1 MGIRI
6 STTTLF
12 DQGIAA
18 INDRQRTLLEVQQQV
33 STGRRVLTPADDP
46 IAAGRILDLSQS
58 QSATAQFIEN
68 AGSANATLA
77 VTEQS
82 LQAVIRSLQ
91 DIRTTVVGA
100 GNAALGDSGR
110 ATLARELRGSY
121 QELLALANATDGQ
134 GNYLFS
140 GYRGQTQPFSETAPG
155 SVQYAGDQG
164 QRLLQISP
172 ARLVPVSDAGSEVF
186 QRIRTGNGDF
196 TAAAGVTNS
205 GTGIVGVG
213 AVLDPVAWNAPANP
227 SNFTLRFAV
236 DATAQPASTT
246 YDIVDN
252 VSGNS
257 LLTGAPAAGSGPY
270 LRVFTPG
277 IAINLRSQGAEPAF
291 DFGATVTIAGN
302 PADADVFS
310 IAQSPTQSMF
320 TTVNNLISALSATIG
335 TPAQSARLANELGSA
350 LANIDQAINR
360 VLDVQTAVGSRMK
373 EVETG
378 AQTNRD
384 LALQFEQAV
393 RDLRDVDYAQ
403 AISDLTL
410 QRTLLEA
417 AQKSFLQVQ
426 NLSLFD
432 LL

>member
-6 STTTLF
+6 SSTTLF

-18 INDRQRTLLEVQQQV
+18 INDRQRALLDVQQQV

-58 QSATAQFIEN
+58 QAATAQFVEN
-68 AGSANATLA
+68 AGSASAALA

-91 DIRTTVVGA
+91 DIRATAVGA
-100 GNAALGDSGR
+100 GNATLGDSGR

-140 GYRGQTQPFSETAPG
+140 GYRGQTQPFSETTPG
-155 SVQYAGDQG
+155 TVQYAGDQG

-172 ARLVPVSDAGSEVF
+172 ARYVPVSDAGSEIF

-196 TAAAGVTNS
+196 AASAAAANG
-205 GTGIVGVG
+205 GTGTIGIG
-213 AVLDPVAWNAPANP
+213 AVLDPVAWNAPGNP
-227 SNFTLRFAV
+227 SNFTLRFDV
-236 DATAQPASTT
+236 DATTQPAATT

-257 LLTGAPAAGSGPY
+257 LLTGAPAAASGPY
-270 LRVFTPG
+270 LRTFTPG
-277 IAINLRSQGAEPAF
+277 SAINLRSQGAEPAF
-291 DFGATVTIAGN
+291 DFGATVTIEGN

-310 IAQSPTQSMF
+310 IAQSPTQSVF
-320 TTVNNLISALSATIG
+320 TTVNNLITALSTTTS
-335 TPAQSARLANELGSA
+335 TPAQSARLANDLGSA
-350 LANIDQAINR
+350 LVNIDQAIDR
-360 VLDVQTAVGSRMK
+360 VLDVQTAIGSRMK
-373 EVETG
+373 EVETTV
-378 AQTNRD
+378 QTSRD
-384 LALQFEQAV
+384 LAIQFEQSV

-417 AQKSFLQVQ
+417 SQKSFLQVQ

>member
-18 INDRQRTLLEVQQQV
+18 INDRQRALLDVQQQV

-46 IAAGRILDLSQS
+46 IAAGRILDLSQAKA
-58 QSATAQFIEN
+58 ATTQFVEN
-68 AGSANATLA
+68 AGSANASLA

-91 DIRTTVVGA
+91 DVRSTVVSA
-100 GNAALGDSGR
+100 GNATLGDGGR
-110 ATLARELRGSY
+110 AILARELRGSY

-155 SVQYAGDQG
+155 TVQYAGDQG

-172 ARLVPVSDAGSEVF
+172 ARYVPVSDAGSEIF

-196 TAAAGVTNS
+196 TASAATGNT
-205 GTGIVGVG
+205 GTGTIGIG
-213 AVLDPVAWNAPANP
+213 AVLDPAAWNASANP
-227 SNFTLRFAV
+227 SNFTLRFDV
-236 DATAQPASTT
+236 NPATNPATTT

-257 LLTGAPAAGSGPY
+257 LLTGTPASATGPY
-270 LRVFTPG
+270 LRTFTPG
-277 IAINLRSQGAEPAF
+277 SAINLRSQGAEPAF
-291 DFGATVTIAGN
+291 DFGATVTIDGN
-302 PADADVFS
+302 PADADTFS
-310 IAQSPTQSMF
+310 VAQSPTQSMF
-320 TTVNNLISALSATIG
+320 TTVNNLIAALSTTIS
-335 TPAQSARLANELGSA
+335 TPAQSAKLTNDLGSA

-360 VLDVQTAVGSRMK
+360 VLDVQTAIGSRMK
-373 EVETG
+373 EVETTV
-378 AQTNRD
+378 QTNRD
-384 LALQFEQAV
+384 LAIQFEESV

-403 AISDLTL
+403 AISDLSL

-417 AQKSFLQVQ
+417 AQKSFVQVQ